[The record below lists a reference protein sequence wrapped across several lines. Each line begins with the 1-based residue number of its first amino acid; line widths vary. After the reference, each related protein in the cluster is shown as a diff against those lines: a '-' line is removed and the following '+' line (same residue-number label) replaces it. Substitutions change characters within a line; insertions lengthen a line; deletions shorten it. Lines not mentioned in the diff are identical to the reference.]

1 MGYWDCSVLASDL
14 FRQGHC
20 RYGRCKLGRSD
31 GLLTKVLSLM
41 KRCLVFLGQSLR
53 TQSLSDKKQSLLHAI
68 DVVLLL
74 LVLVVVVVVV
84 VVVMVVLVVVVVVV
98 VMAVLVVVG
107 VVVVAILVVVIV
119 VPLLVV
125 VVFFV
130 AMLIVVRIV
139 VFICSSI
146 HQARWVKIN
155 VVIHRRF

>member
-84 VVVMVVLVVVVVVV
+84 VVVMVVLVVV
-98 VMAVLVVVG
+98 G
-107 VVVVAILVVVIV
+107 VVVVAVLVVVIV

>member
-31 GLLTKVLSLM
+31 GFLTKVLSLL

-84 VVVMVVLVVVVVVV
+84 VVVMVVLVVV
-98 VMAVLVVVG
+98 G

-130 AMLIVVRIV
+130 AVLIVVRIV

-146 HQARWVKIN
+146 HQAWWVKIY

>member
-84 VVVMVVLVVVVVVV
+84 VVVMVVLVVV
-98 VMAVLVVVG
+98 G

>member
-1 MGYWDCSVLASDL
+1 VGYWDCSVLASDL

-68 DVVLLL
+68 DVVLLV

-84 VVVMVVLVVVVVVV
+84 VVVMV
-98 VMAVLVVVG
+98 VLVVVG

-130 AMLIVVRIV
+130 AVLIVVRIV

-146 HQARWVKIN
+146 HQAWWVKIN

>member
-84 VVVMVVLVVVVVVV
+84 VMVVLVVVVVMV

>member
-31 GLLTKVLSLM
+31 GLLTKVLSLL

-74 LVLVVVVVVV
+74 VLVLVLVVVVVV
-84 VVVMVVLVVVVVVV
+84 VVLVVVVVVV
-98 VMAVLVVVG
+98 VMVVSVVVG
-107 VVVVAILVVVIV
+107 VVVVAVLVVVIV

-130 AMLIVVRIV
+130 AVLIVVRIV

-146 HQARWVKIN
+146 HQAWWVKIN